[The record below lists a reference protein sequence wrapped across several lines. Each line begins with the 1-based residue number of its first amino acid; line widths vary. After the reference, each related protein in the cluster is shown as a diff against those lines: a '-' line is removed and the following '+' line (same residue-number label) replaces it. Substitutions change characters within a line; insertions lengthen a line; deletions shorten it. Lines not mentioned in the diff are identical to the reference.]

1 MRKLF
6 KFQIYSWAPGW
17 IELAPAYTF
26 HNYTTT
32 KRTRLPAPYSSS
44 GCTNQP
50 FLPYSTTDPYNHDM
64 CVDVCIQEQ
73 FIQQCGCLDYTLQFT
88 SDQLERTNHTVCY
101 NVSMLDHIHDT
112 NANVYNQFYNLICN
126 ILMYFYEDRDKCD
139 QLCPQPCEDTIYD
152 ISTMH
157 APWPHISHEL
167 AFYQTWIK
175 NHPIYGDY
183 FNAYDFFNDT
193 QTDAF
198 DKLSNLNLIR
208 KNFLQINVILHSNSM
223 LQLTDTE
230 LIGWET
236 MMSNVGGTISFW
248 FGMTFLSLLEFVE
261 FLYNLLLICWSKRI
275 KTRGCAVSA
284 SQIEINQRPS
294 IG

>member
-1 MRKLF
+1 
-6 KFQIYSWAPGW
+6 
-17 IELAPAYTF
+17 
-26 HNYTTT
+26 
-32 KRTRLPAPYSSS
+32 
-44 GCTNQP
+44 
-50 FLPYSTTDPYNHDM
+50 M

-73 FIQQCGCLDYTLQFT
+73 VIQKCGCLDYTFQFT
-88 SDQLERTNHTVCY
+88 SEQLERTNHTVCY
-101 NVSMLDHIHDT
+101 NLSMLDHIGDT
-112 NANVYNQFYNLICN
+112 NPNLHDQISNPVCN
-126 ILMYFYEDRDKCD
+126 FMEDYDLDACD
-139 QLCPQPCEDTIYD
+139 QLCLQPCVDITYD
-152 ISTMH
+152 ISTMQ

-175 NHPIYGDY
+175 NDPIYRDY
-183 FNAYDFFNDT
+183 FNAYDSINDT
-193 QTDAF
+193 QVNAF
-198 DKLSNLNLIR
+198 DKLSKLDLIK
-208 KNFLQINVILHSNSM
+208 KNFLQVNIILHSNSM
-223 LQLTDTE
+223 LQLTDTA

-261 FLYNLLLICWSKRI
+261 FLFNLLLICWSKRI